1 MLYGIRS
8 NFIGGLQLE
17 PVPDLVNQETAARDA
32 GENDCS
38 SMRVACATEP
48 IVKKKIRAVQYGV
61 GPIGAAI
68 VRLMWE
74 KESIE
79 IIGAI
84 DSDPAKAGED

>member
-1 MLYGIRS
+1 M
-8 NFIGGLQLE
+8 
-17 PVPDLVNQETAARDA
+17 NQETAARDA

-38 SMRVACATEP
+38 SKHAACATEP

-79 IIGAI
+79 IIGRSIPIRPRQAKI
-84 DSDPAKAGED
+84 WAMWWTDPMRHGAFR